1 MDPDLVMHGGAN
13 TSVKVWR
20 DNFFGDMADIFPVK
34 GSGWDLEVIEAAGPA
49 WGQVAATEA
58 VAHSG

>member
-1 MDPDLVMHGGAN
+1 MDADLVMHGSAN
-13 TSVKVWR
+13 TPVKVWR
-20 DNFFGDMADIFPVK
+20 DDLFGDMADILPVK

-49 WGQVAATEA
+49 RGQVGATEA